1 MTILVGSTQ
10 DFQNQVKIIN
20 LPDPVNDG
28 DAVNKAYA
36 DALANEKFS
45 TTIGNG
51 TLTTF
56 NINHSLN
63 SEDVNVVVREAS
75 GQKAMVLVAW
85 RVVDANNVSIEFD
98 ATVVPTTGQYKVTVF
113 A

>member
-10 DFQNQVKIIN
+10 DFQNQAKIIN
-20 LPDPVNDG
+20 LPTPVNSG

-36 DALANEKFS
+36 DALANEKF
-45 TTIGNG
+45 TATIGNG

-56 NINHSLN
+56 NITHNLN

-75 GQKAMVLVAW
+75 GTKSMVLVAW
-85 RVVDANNVSIEFD
+85 SVVEANNVSIEFD

-113 A
+113 S